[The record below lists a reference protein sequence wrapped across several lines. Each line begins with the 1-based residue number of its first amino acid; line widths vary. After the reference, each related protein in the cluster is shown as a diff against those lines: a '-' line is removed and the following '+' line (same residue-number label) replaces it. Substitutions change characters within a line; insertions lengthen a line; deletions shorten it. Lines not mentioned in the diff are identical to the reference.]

1 MLRRPS
7 PRLAALVLAPLLLG
21 AAAGCASDE
30 ARGADGTSTTPTTTT
45 ALDATSTGSAGR
57 WTRPDCDLGPAR
69 TTPPTEAVAGVP
81 SDRTLT
87 SFDGTHIRIHW
98 FPAPSAAATPAPTIL
113 MGPGWGLSGDT
124 SRSGSALFGALSIG
138 AMNDAGYNVLTWDP
152 RGFGQS
158 GGFATVDAP
167 DHEGRD
173 AQALVDWVASRP
185 EALLDGR
192 GDPRVGMVGWSY
204 GGGIQLTLASIDC
217 RVDALV
223 PGLAWH
229 SLTTS
234 LDKTGIVKTG
244 WAGLLSSVAASGHLD
259 PHIPSAESAGERT
272 GTLGAADLRWF
283 ADRGPGDRVA
293 RVDVPTLFVQGT
305 VDTLFTLD
313 EAITNE
319 RILRRRHVP
328 TAMLWFCGGHGTCLT
343 SPGDPHR
350 VSTATLAWLDR
361 YLRDD
366 TSARAVPGLDLVD
379 QDGQRWVAD
388 RYPTATF
395 PTGTPAKTITAT
407 GHGTLEL
414 ARDTAAAPFRP
425 PAGAADL
432 LSGLV
437 SGITPTKAGRAVEVP
452 IDPGDAEGLVL
463 GAPRLHLEYSGTV
476 PAGDRPTRVFAQL
489 VDDDRGVVVGNQV
502 TPIRVTLDG
511 KRHTADADLE
521 VVAQHVRPGH
531 TLTLQLIATTDAY
544 AEPRLGGSVTFD
556 SIEVRLPLPAG
567 MARAG

>member
-1 MLRRPS
+1 
-7 PRLAALVLAPLLLG
+7 
-21 AAAGCASDE
+21 
-30 ARGADGTSTTPTTTT
+30 
-45 ALDATSTGSAGR
+45 
-57 WTRPDCDLGPAR
+57 
-69 TTPPTEAVAGVP
+69 VP
-81 SDRTLT
+81 SDLTLT
-87 SFDGTHIRIHW
+87 SFDGTLIRIHW
-98 FPAPSAAATPAPTIL
+98 FPTPSASAAPAPTIL

-124 SRSGSALFGALSIG
+124 SRTGTALFGALDIG
-138 AMNDAGYNVLTWDP
+138 GMNDAGYNVLTWDP
-152 RGFGQS
+152 RGFGKS
-158 GGFATVDAP
+158 TGLATVDAV
-167 DHEGRD
+167 DREGRD

-185 EALLDGR
+185 EAQLDGR
-192 GDPRVGMVGWSY
+192 GDHRVGMVGWSY

-234 LDKTGIVKTG
+234 LYKTGIVKTG

-259 PHIPSAESAGERT
+259 PHIPSAERSGEET
-272 GTLGAADLRWF
+272 GTLGDEDLRWF
-283 ADRGPGDRVA
+283 ADRGPGERVA
-293 RVDVPTLFVQGT
+293 RIDVPTLFVQGT
-305 VDTLFTLD
+305 VDTLCTLD
-313 EAITNE
+313 EAIVNE
-319 RILRRRHVP
+319 RILRTRHVP

-366 TSARAVPGLDLVD
+366 SSAQPVQGLDLVD

-395 PTGTPAKTITAT
+395 PTGTPAREVTAT
-407 GHGTLEL
+407 GRGTLEL
-414 ARDTAAAPFRP
+414 ARDSAPAPFRP
-425 PAGAADL
+425 AAGAADL

-452 IDPGDAEGLVL
+452 IDPGHVDGLVL
-463 GAPRLHLEYSGTV
+463 GAPRLHLTYSGTV
-476 PAGDRPTRVFAQL
+476 AAGDRPTRLFAQL

-502 TPIRVTLDG
+502 TPVRLTLDG
-511 KRHTADADLE
+511 DRHEADTNLE

-544 AEPRLGGSVTFD
+544 AEPRLGGTVKLE
-556 SIEVRLPLPAG
+556 SIEIRLPLPAG
-567 MARAG
+567 TARAG